1 MEQGDFAM
9 RGSIVD
15 LYPPGEDQP
24 FRLDFFGETL
34 ETIRVFEPESQR
46 SLDNREEINLYQA
59 SEIRLD
65 DETVTRFRQG
75 YIKQFGYNF
84 VIGLLADALPFR
96 TARGLSRD
104 AKKLRES

>member
-1 MEQGDFAM
+1 M

-15 LYPPGEDQP
+15 LYPPGEEQP

-34 ETIRVFEPESQR
+34 ETIRVFEPENQR
-46 SLDNREEINLYQA
+46 SLDNRGEINLYQA

-75 YIKQFGYNF
+75 YIKQFGPAHHAINSMKPYLTRGGIKVWN
-84 VIGLLADALPFR
+84 IGSLYF
-96 TARGLSRD
+96 S
-104 AKKLRES
+104 KIWKYF